1 MEMCAVK
8 VALALDTSFAALVS
22 AENEWAKAAGRRR
35 SSGSGSRRDSSIDGT
50 EPVLTAAE
58 AAAAAASATAEVAA
72 QRTSADTDATAGGG
86 RRGSLGG
93 RRGSATLAGLGDGGL
108 QEVPQISNR
117 RGSGTSKADVEKL
130 KRRTEYGKE
139 VRDSLGDTR

>member
-8 VALALDTSFAALVS
+8 VALALDTSFAALVA

-35 SSGSGSRRDSSIDGT
+35 SSGSGSIDDS

-58 AAAAAASATAEVAA
+58 AAAAAASATAAVAA
-72 QRTSADTDATAGGG
+72 QSKSDGADATAGGG

-93 RRGSATLAGLGDGGL
+93 RRGSATLSGLGDGGL
-108 QEVPQISNR
+108 QEVGARVPQISNR

-139 VRDSLGDTR
+139 LVS